1 MMKKKEE
8 EEEGERLWD
17 GRKLGV
23 GWILECFE
31 LVVGGSCVAAV
42 ISAGSDKMEKKLLDI
57 H

>member
-8 EEEGERLWD
+8 EGERFQE
-17 GRKLGV
+17 GRKFGV

-31 LVVGGSCVAAV
+31 LVVEGSCVAAV
-42 ISAGSDKMEKKLLDI
+42 ISAGSDKMETMLSDI